1 MLVAWVAHGGVG
13 GAGYKQVPATGA
25 GRLLFFPAPVFLW
38 PAPRGDIL
46 VIESIRSNLC
56 GLP

>member
-1 MLVAWVAHGGVG
+1 MAWVAHGGVG